1 MKTYNEEGVYYQI
14 LPYNVSVIY
23 DILRSRGGGLG
34 STLKF
39 LQNSRWSEEK
49 ARLLAERKVDKHQYK
64 LDKAVLNTHNRT

>member
-1 MKTYNEEGVYYQI
+1 MSNITIWNVMKTYNEEGVYYQV

-34 STLKF
+34 ATIKF

-49 ARLLAERKVDKHQYK
+49 ARLLAERKNVN
-64 LDKAVLNTHNRT
+64 VFR